1 MGLETRQTFV
11 VKGLHLIVISYYEVK
26 ASIVMTRN
34 VMMNLALTG
43 A

>member
-1 MGLETRQTFV
+1 MGLETRQTFL
-11 VKGLHLIVISYYEVK
+11 VKGLRLIVISYYEVK